1 MMILGVGTD
10 LCDIRRI
17 DATLQRFGNRFID
30 RIFTP
35 EERRRAERRPATRAY
50 RYAQTFA
57 AKEACAKALGTG
69 LRLGVFWR
77 DMHVIHLSSGKP
89 TLKLTGGA
97 LLRLKSL
104 VPSRYQ
110 PVMNVSLTDEFPL
123 AHAIVILSAVSDAD
137 ATLTSD

>member
-1 MMILGVGTD
+1 MILGVGTD

-17 DATLQRFGNRFID
+17 DATLHRFGDRFID

-35 EERRRAERRPATRAY
+35 EERARAERRPATRAY
-50 RYAQTFA
+50 RYAQAFA

-77 DMHVIHLSSGKP
+77 DMQVVHLASGKP
-89 TLKLTGGA
+89 TLQLASGA

-104 VPSRYQ
+104 VPLGHQ

-123 AHAIVILSAVSDAD
+123 AHAIVILSAVSNAD
-137 ATLTSD
+137 ATLT

>member
-1 MMILGVGTD
+1 MILGVGTD

-17 DATLQRFGNRFID
+17 EATLQRFGDRFVD
-30 RIFTP
+30 RIFTRD
-35 EERRRAERRPATRAY
+35 ERARAERRPATRAY

-77 DMHVIHLSSGKP
+77 DMQVVHLPSGKP
-89 TLKLTGGA
+89 TLQLMGGA
-97 LLRLKSL
+97 LQRLMFL
-104 VPSRYQ
+104 VPSQHQ

-123 AHAIVILSAVSDAD
+123 AHAIVIISAVGSAD
-137 ATLTSD
+137 VTLTHR

>member
-1 MMILGVGTD
+1 MILGVGTD

-17 DATLQRFGNRFID
+17 DATLQRFGNRFIG

-35 EERRRAERRPATRAY
+35 EEQARAERRPATRSY
-50 RYAQTFA
+50 RYAQAFA

-77 DMHVIHLSSGKP
+77 DMQVVHLSSGKP
-89 TLKLTGGA
+89 TLQLAGGA

-104 VPSRYQ
+104 VPWRHQ
-110 PVMNVSLTDEFPL
+110 PVINVSLTDEFPL
-123 AHAIVILSAVSDAD
+123 AHAIVILSAVSDVHAV
-137 ATLTSD
+137 